1 MNRAGRWM
9 RCTRRNPCPVCGKS
23 DWCCWLDTGEVF
35 WCMRVHEGEVAGF
48 KRGKTHE
55 TAGGTA
61 WRPTLEPPVVHAL
74 EPKRL
79 AAKSR
84 IAWQEVH
91 DECRAALTDESLAKA
106 IKLLGVGIDTLDGL
120 GIGWSRH
127 WRAWTFPMRHALT
140 ERIIGIRTRTPDGR
154 KFALTG
160 SRQGYFIPPKMKR
173 DRLVYVVEGPTD
185 AAAMRSLGFEV
196 IGRAS
201 CLHQSND
208 LRERLRGRRVIVMAD
223 NDEVGMA
230 GAKKLQNYLE
240 GFAAAWC
247 VAPPSEVKDAR
258 EWISR
263 GAKRSDIEQIAMEA
277 VHGQQEMEQ
286 QVQRRAAGGADVA
299 GKDIRQQGGT

>member
-1 MNRAGRWM
+1 VEPAR
-9 RCTRRNPCPVCGKS
+9 PV
-23 DWCCWLDTGEVF
+23 T
-35 WCMRVHEGEVAGF
+35 
-48 KRGKTHE
+48 T
-55 TAGGTA
+55 
-61 WRPTLEPPVVHAL
+61 
-74 EPKRL
+74 
-79 AAKSR
+79 SR
-84 IAWQEVH
+84 IQWQEVH
-91 DECRAALTDESLAKA
+91 DECRSALTDESLANA

-127 WRAWTFPMRHALT
+127 WRKWTFPMRHALT

-160 SRQGYFIPPKMKR
+160 SRQGYFITPKMKR
-173 DRLVYVVEGPTD
+173 ERLVYIVEGPTD
-185 AAAMRSLGFEV
+185 AAAMRSLGLEV

-208 LRERLRGRRVIVMAD
+208 LRERLRGRRVIVVAD

-230 GAKKLQNYLE
+230 GARKLQNYLE

-258 EWISR
+258 EWILR
-263 GAKRSDIEQIAMEA
+263 GAKRSDIEQIAWEA
-277 VHGQQEMEQ
+277 VHGQEIMGQ
-286 QVQRRAAGGADVA
+286 QVQRRATGGTDVA

>member
-9 RCTRRNPCPVCGKS
+9 RCNRNHACPVCGKT
-23 DWCCWLDTGEVF
+23 DWCCWLSTGEVF
-35 WCMRVHEGEVAGF
+35 WCQRVSGGEVAGF
-48 KRGKTHE
+48 KRGRTSE
-55 TAGGTA
+55 TNGGTS
-61 WRPTLEPPVVHAL
+61 WYPTVEPPTVPIFESKPEIKPAL
-74 EPKRL
+74 IKWDD
-79 AAKSR
+79 
-84 IAWQEVH
+84 IH
-91 DECRAALTDESLAKA
+91 NECRAAITDDQLAK
-106 IKLLGVGIDTLDGL
+106 IEESLGVGIDTLDSL

-127 WRAWTFPMRHALT
+127 WRAYTFPMRHALT
-140 ERIIGIRTRTPDGR
+140 ERIIGIRTRTLDGR

-173 DRLVYVVEGPTD
+173 DLLVYVVEGPTD